1 MGIISWIVFGLIVG
15 IIAKFI
21 MPGKQGG
28 GFILTTILGVVGA
41 FVGGFVGSFFGWSQ
55 INSFSFN
62 NIALAVAGALLVLV
76 IYNKVIAKK

>member
-55 INSFSFN
+55 INSFSFS
-62 NIALAVAGALLVLV
+62 NIALAVAGALLVLI